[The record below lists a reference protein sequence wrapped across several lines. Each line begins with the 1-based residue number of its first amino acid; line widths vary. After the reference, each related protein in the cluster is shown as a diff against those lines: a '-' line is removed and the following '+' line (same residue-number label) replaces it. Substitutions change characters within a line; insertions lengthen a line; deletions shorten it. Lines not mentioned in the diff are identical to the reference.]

1 MSADASPSKATKW
14 HKHIAPSQ
22 NNNRAVF
29 MFYSKSADKL
39 PGRGVGESLNEES
52 PILYEDLQN
61 MTDWRRVLSNFWVE
75 PFLYNGKQY
84 SSAEHAFHAE
94 KFYMVASLR
103 RGEQQKAAKAY
114 ADQFSTE
121 FSQLSDADIKK
132 RGGKSGFAMTT
143 QEVNR
148 WAEISEERMTSVLEH
163 KFTQC
168 HIAKRVLLAT
178 GNSTLVH
185 HMGRSGVRQ
194 WWHFLEVIRENL
206 RLQEWAHIEL
216 DT

>member
-1 MSADASPSKATKW
+1 
-14 HKHIAPSQ
+14 
-22 NNNRAVF
+22 
-29 MFYSKSADKL
+29 
-39 PGRGVGESLNEES
+39 
-52 PILYEDLQN
+52 

-178 GNSTLVH
+178 GNSTLVVDTRGGQAETTSQAAIPRYPNRCLRAASKLIVGQARAPALAVPGIR
-185 HMGRSGVRQ
+185 MLGVDAAPEI
-194 WWHFLEVIRENL
+194 HGT
-206 RLQEWAHIEL
+206 L
-216 DT
+216 DY